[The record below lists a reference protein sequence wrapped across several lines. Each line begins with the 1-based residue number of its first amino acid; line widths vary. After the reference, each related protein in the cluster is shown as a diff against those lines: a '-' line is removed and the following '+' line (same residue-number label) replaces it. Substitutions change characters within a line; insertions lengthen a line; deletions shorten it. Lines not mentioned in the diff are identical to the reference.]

1 MRKHRFR
8 PGAFFLLIQAG
19 LLTGCVNHIENGEYI
34 STGEIMAGA
43 FANLV
48 IGMGTVFAVLIF
60 LTWVI
65 SLFKHV
71 GKLESRIA
79 MKKAPKAQPEHKR
92 RKRPKEA
99 VQKEAAP
106 ASEASDET
114 GADPVHAS
122 GARIK
127 SITPAPSDMELQAV
141 IAAAIAAYESDVHPA
156 EKTAG
161 TSSARPK
168 QAPLL
173 NGIHVRS
180 YKRS

>member
-1 MRKHRFR
+1 MRKHKFR
-8 PGAFFLLIQAG
+8 PGAFVLLMQAG

-79 MKKAPKAQPEHKR
+79 KRKAPLAQTAPKR
-92 RKRPKEA
+92 RKRPKA
-99 VQKEAAP
+99 VKQEESAKAGESTADGM
-106 ASEASDET
+106 ASAGT
-114 GADPVHAS
+114 GAV
-122 GARIK
+122 RVK
-127 SITPAPSDMELQAV
+127 SITPAPSDTELQAV
-141 IAAAIAAYESDVHPA
+141 IAAAIAAYESDA
-156 EKTAG
+156 GDAG
-161 TSSARPK
+161 TKGGAPSLARPK
-168 QAPLL
+168 QAPLQ

-180 YKRS
+180 YKRA